1 MIVGLSS
8 NEMDRLTL
16 ESRARGGLSSPT
28 SVNTTP
34 PDVTGGVALASKSD
48 LSAEHDPALL
58 VAALEAVE
66 SRRAAIE
73 WLLEAD
79 LLRLCLV

>member
-1 MIVGLSS
+1 MYVSIHDSPARRGLS
-8 NEMDRLTL
+8 
-16 ESRARGGLSSPT
+16 
-28 SVNTTP
+28 TP
-34 PDVTGGVALASKSD
+34 PRAERIPTDATCSHELATTAD
-48 LSAEHDPALL
+48 ATVDHDATLL

-66 SRRAAIE
+66 SRRATIE